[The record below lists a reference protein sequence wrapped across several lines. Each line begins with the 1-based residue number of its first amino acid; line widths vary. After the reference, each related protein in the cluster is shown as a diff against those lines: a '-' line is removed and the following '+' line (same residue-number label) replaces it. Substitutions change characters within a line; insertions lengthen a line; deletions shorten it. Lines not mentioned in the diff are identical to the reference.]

1 MKDSI
6 NDSVDDSPGVDALFA
21 PPTERTGAG
30 VIDTSVLCIT
40 CGYNLIG
47 LTHGDVCPECGT
59 PAVNSTRGTMLI
71 HSSPEHTAR
80 LHKGV
85 FTVQAAIIT
94 AIIVGVLLLIAG
106 FATATASGGSSMGL
120 QIFGQVIQTGAW
132 AAVLYGWWLFSEPDP
147 HYTGKDAGDGARKF
161 VRISVIVQ
169 AAVIAIGFIVGLGQI
184 GSGSANVAALTA
196 WDILAVVMML
206 IGLASQVLWFVASML
221 YLKWLGARL
230 PDARV
235 VKRAGLLVWLGPVL
249 STVGV
254 LVLVGPLIALILYY
268 NLLDWVRKDIRA
280 IRAEQSIDA
289 LKQEFAH

>member
-6 NDSVDDSPGVDALFA
+6 NEHVSDSAGADAILA
-21 PPTERTGAG
+21 PPTQPTGAG

-40 CGYNLIG
+40 CGYDLVG
-47 LTHGDVCPECGT
+47 LTNDDQCPECGT
-59 PAVNSTRGTMLI
+59 PAANSTRGTMLI

-85 FTVQAAIIT
+85 FIIQAAIIT
-94 AIIVGVLLLIAG
+94 AIIATVLLLIV
-106 FATATASGGSSMGL
+106 GL
-120 QIFGQVIQTGAW
+120 AVAFTSAVLSTGAQIAGQVIQTGAW

-147 HYTGKDAGDGARKF
+147 HYTGKDAGDGSRKF
-161 VRISVIVQ
+161 VRVTVIIQ
-169 AAVIAIGFIVGLGQI
+169 AAVTAIAFVVGLGQI
-184 GSGSANVAALTA
+184 GSGSLTA
-196 WDILAVVMML
+196 TSLSVWDILAFVMML
-206 IGLASQVLWFVASML
+206 IGLASQVAWFIASML

-249 STVGV
+249 STVGA
-254 LVLVGPLIALILYY
+254 LILVGPLIALVLYY
-268 NLLDWVRKDIRA
+268 NLLDWVRKDLRA
-280 IRAEQSIDA
+280 IRAEQSVES

>member
-1 MKDSI
+1 M
-6 NDSVDDSPGVDALFA
+6 NDSPDIDAPGLDAVAAA

-40 CGYNLIG
+40 CGYDLVG
-47 LTHGDVCPECGT
+47 LTTADHCPECGT

-85 FTVQAAIIT
+85 FTIQAAIIT

-106 FATATASGGSSMGL
+106 FAAATASGGSSIGL
-120 QIFGQVIQTGAW
+120 QIFGEVLQTLAW

-147 HYTGKDAGDGARKF
+147 HYTGKDAGDNARKF
-161 VRISVIVQ
+161 VRVTVIIQ
-169 AAVIAIGFIVGLGQI
+169 AAVTAIGFVVELGHI
-184 GSGSANVAALTA
+184 GSGSANVTALTA
-196 WDILAVVMML
+196 WDILAVAMML
-206 IGLASQVLWFVASML
+206 IGLASQVAWFIASML

-235 VKRAGLLVWLGPVL
+235 VKRARLLIWLGPVL
-249 STVGV
+249 STVGA
-254 LVLVGPLIALILYY
+254 LILVGPLIALVLYY
-268 NLLDWVRKDIRA
+268 NLLDWVRKDLRA
-280 IRAEQSIDA
+280 IRAEQSIDS